1 MYLCHLIRNRVKIST
16 VKPLLQSVRTES
28 PLLEVKDS
36 QDKAFIDIKLRPSV
50 AMPLVVV
57 GRPTTAKHDVK
68 HKTGST

>member
-36 QDKAFIDIKLRPSV
+36 QDKAFIDIKLRPCRNATS
-50 AMPLVVV
+50 
-57 GRPTTAKHDVK
+57 
-68 HKTGST
+68 GSRSAHYGLA